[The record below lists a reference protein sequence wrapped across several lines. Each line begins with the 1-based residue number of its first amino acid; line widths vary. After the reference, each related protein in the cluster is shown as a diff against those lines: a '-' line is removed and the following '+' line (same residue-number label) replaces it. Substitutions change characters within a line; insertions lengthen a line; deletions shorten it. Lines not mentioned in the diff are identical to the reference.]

1 MSINRNRRE
10 ALPFLRRVLSN
21 DYTCDPD
28 DFLRDGVTINEFGT
42 AARRTGLPAAGVSV
56 SGGDVRQRHGDYVSR

>member
-10 ALPFLRRVLSN
+10 ALPFLRQVLSN

-28 DFLRDGVTINEFGT
+28 DFLRDGVTL
-42 AARRTGLPAAGVSV
+42 GLGSMATRPRALR
-56 SGGDVRQRHGDYVSR
+56 GDSL